1 MKFQKSLLDKRGT
14 QFYVMAP
21 DPSCAHQPLH
31 RTMPL
36 CPKSCH
42 LLKKQSRNVQLW
54 KMMSQTHQNFQS
66 YKCYDI
72 SFFSLCEK
80 QPLMWKQIYSWNIL
94 MPTKL
99 GTRLKFSSKI
109 FGCGENERQSSEIL
123 NATALIDLRAQWH
136 CFASAPHPHKYDK
149 ENLNYF
155 ARFLTRLDFSIL
167 LLIALHPKRL

>member
-1 MKFQKSLLDKRGT
+1 
-14 QFYVMAP
+14 MAP
-21 DPSCAHQPLH
+21 DPSFAHQPLH

-36 CPKSCH
+36 CPKNCH

-94 MPTKL
+94 KPTKL
-99 GTRLKFSSKI
+99 GTRFHLKYLDVEKMRGKVPKSLMPQLSLTLGHSGTVLHPRHTPTNMTKKTSI
-109 FGCGENERQSSEIL
+109 IL
-123 NATALIDLRAQWH
+123 LD
-136 CFASAPHPHKYDK
+136 F
-149 ENLNYF
+149 
-155 ARFLTRLDFSIL
+155 TRLDFSIL